1 MLNIAINKKNHI
13 TSCRSLLAKIFTA
26 FSKTLIALAL
36 VLLFTNNSYASGDVI
51 NGEKL
56 SQTCL
61 GCHGAPGLRNPGPVY
76 LIPMLGGQNEAYIVS
91 ALKAYKDKTRIHAT
105 MQAQAASLSDQDMA
119 DIAAFF
125 SSSDGQSRKSN
136 VNKSLANTGKK
147 LAASC
152 AACHGAD
159 GAATVDNNTP
169 ILAGQY
175 ESYILHALKEYRS
188 GDRQNPIMSGMV
200 QSLGIEQLEALAAW
214 FAGQD
219 AQGVNAP
226 QTNIFKFN

>member
-1 MLNIAINKKNHI
+1 MLNITVIKNNIH
-13 TSCRSLLAKIFTA
+13 TSHYSLLK
-26 FSKTLIALAL
+26 ALATFIL
-36 VLLFTNNSYASGDVI
+36 ALLLTNSLLTSNAHAAGDAA

-91 ALKAYKDKTRIHAT
+91 ALKAYKEKTRTHAT
-105 MQAQAASLSDQDMA
+105 MQAQAASLSDQDMV

-125 SSSDGQSRKSN
+125 SSSDGKSRKNN
-136 VNKSLANTGKK
+136 VDKSLANEGKK

-159 GAATVDNNTP
+159 GATTVDNNTP

-175 ESYILHALKEYRS
+175 ESYLLHALKEYRS

-200 QSLGIEQLEALAAW
+200 QSLGIDQLKALAAW

-226 QTNIFKFN
+226 QTDIFKFN

>member
-1 MLNIAINKKNHI
+1 MLKIITNKQSQ
-13 TSCRSLLAKIFTA
+13 TSVSLLIKIKLLA
-26 FSKTLIALAL
+26 TL
-36 VLLFTNNSYASGDVI
+36 VTTTLLFIGNVHAAGDAT

-76 LIPMLGGQNEAYIVS
+76 LIPMLGAQKENYIVA
-91 ALKAYKDKTRIHAT
+91 ALKGYKDKTRSHKT
-105 MQAQAASLSDQDMA
+105 MQAQASNLSSQDMA

-125 SSSDGQSRKSN
+125 SASDGNSRKSN
-136 VNKSLANTGKK
+136 VNKALAKAGEK
-147 LAASC
+147 LAAPC

-159 GAATVDNNTP
+159 GAATADKDTP

-188 GDRQNPIMSGMV
+188 GDRQNLIMGGMV
-200 QSLGIEQLEALAAW
+200 QNLSIDELKALAAW

-219 AQGVNAP
+219 AEGVNAP
-226 QTNIFKFN
+226 QTDIFKFN

>member
-1 MLNIAINKKNHI
+1 MLDLNIFTNKKNH
-13 TSCRSLLAKIFTA
+13 TFACRFIATKIVA
-26 FSKTLIALAL
+26 TLALAL
-36 VLLFTNNSYASGDVI
+36 LATVNANAAGDVV

-76 LIPMLGGQNEAYIVS
+76 LIPMLGGQNAEYIS
-91 ALKAYKDKTRIHAT
+91 AALKAYKDKTRVHAT
-105 MQAQAASLSDQDMA
+105 MQAQASNLSDQDMA

-125 SSSDGQSRKSN
+125 SASEGKSRKSN
-136 VNKSLANTGKK
+136 VKKSLAKAGEK
-147 LAASC
+147 LAAPC

-188 GDRQNPIMSGMV
+188 GDRQNAIMSGMV
-200 QSLGIEQLEALAAW
+200 QNLSIDELKALAAW

-226 QTNIFKFN
+226 QTDIFKFN

>member
-1 MLNIAINKKNHI
+1 MLNIATNKKNYAFAYHF
-13 TSCRSLLAKIFTA
+13 RSPKIVTAKIATI
-26 FSKTLIALAL
+26 LVLAL
-36 VLLFTNNSYASGDVI
+36 LFIGNTNAAGDAVK
-51 NGEKL
+51 GEKL

-76 LIPMLGGQNEAYIVS
+76 LIPMLGGQNEEYIS
-91 ALKAYKDKTRIHAT
+91 IALKAYKEKTRVHAT
-105 MQAQAASLSDQDMA
+105 MQAQASNLSDQDMA

-125 SSSDGQSRKSN
+125 SASEGKSRKSN
-136 VNKSLANTGKK
+136 VNQSLAKAGEK
-147 LAASC
+147 LAAPC
-152 AACHGAD
+152 AACHGVD
-159 GAATVDNNTP
+159 GAVTIDNKTP

-188 GDRQNPIMSGMV
+188 GDRQNAIMSGMV
-200 QSLGIEQLEALAAW
+200 QNLSIDELKALAAW

>member
-1 MLNIAINKKNHI
+1 MLNITLIKNNIH
-13 TSCRSLLAKIFTA
+13 TSHYSLLK
-26 FSKTLIALAL
+26 ALATF
-36 VLLFTNNSYASGDVI
+36 VLALLLTNSLFTSNAHAAGDAT

-91 ALKAYKDKTRIHAT
+91 ALKAYKEKTRTHAT
-105 MQAQAASLSDQDMA
+105 MQAQAASLSDQDMV

-125 SSSDGQSRKSN
+125 SSSDGKSRKNN
-136 VNKSLANTGKK
+136 VDKSLANEGKK

-159 GAATVDNNTP
+159 GA
-169 ILAGQY
+169 
-175 ESYILHALKEYRS
+175 KEYRS

-200 QSLGIEQLEALAAW
+200 QSLGIDQLKALAAW

-226 QTNIFKFN
+226 QTDIFKFN